1 MDNIIRYDYSKLLGK
16 IREKGMTQVELAK
29 EIGISEATLNFSL
42 KNKRP
47 FKQDEIIRICEILG
61 INLESVETY
70 FFNRKL

>member
-1 MDNIIRYDYSKLLGK
+1 MDNIIKYDYSKLLGK

-47 FKQDEIIRICEILG
+47 FKQDEIIRICEILC
-61 INLESVETY
+61 ISLESVETY

>member
-1 MDNIIRYDYSKLLGK
+1 MKSILKCDYSKLLGK

-47 FKQDEIIRICEILG
+47 FKQDEIFKICEILE
-61 INLESVETY
+61 IKLDCITSY
-70 FFNRKL
+70 FFAIKS